1 MPSTIQSTKALN
13 EINNAELILPARV
26 GLRAR
31 WRDIYSPQTVENV
44 ARRRSLERYRR
55 ITLTA
60 FTSLGAKG
68 ITLLTAVVVVPLTF
82 RYLGPERYGLW
93 MTITSFVLFL
103 GFADLGIGNGL
114 TARVAESHGRENQA
128 EAAKCVSCAFY
139 FLLPL
144 SAVLMLAFAGVFHHI
159 SWQSVYGVKSPL
171 ALREAGWATA
181 VLLVCSALNMPLGT
195 ALRVE
200 LGYQEGFLA
209 DIWNASGSLLALV
222 GILFVV
228 RHGGGLTQLVLA
240 VAGFPLVVNA
250 VNWIAQFWLIRPG
263 LRPKIS
269 LFDIATARQL
279 FAIGGLFF
287 VQQCFGLIYYLSDNI
302 VIARTMGASEV
313 ARYAVLQR
321 IFSIGLITQYLVAPL
336 WPAISEAVARHD
348 LQWAAS
354 TARRAIVGILL
365 LGSTCSILLL
375 IASRYLMKRWSGMDP
390 GPIDSLR
397 IGFAVWVVLVGYIAT
412 MNALLNQRGVM
423 RLHVVIFGVASLT
436 SLALKV
442 FFANHGSVAGV
453 IWATNIG
460 FGVIYVIPAAIL
472 SLRTLSI
479 RNLEPSR

>member
-1 MPSTIQSTKALN
+1 VPSTTQSTKALD
-13 EINNAELILPARV
+13 EIDAAELEVSGRNNPLT
-26 GLRAR
+26 R
-31 WRDIYSPQTVENV
+31 WGAIYSPHVAENGV
-44 ARRRSLERYRR
+44 RRRSLERYRR

-114 TARVAESHGRENQA
+114 TARIAESHGQENQA

-144 SAVLMLAFAGVFHHI
+144 SAILMLVFAGAFHHV
-159 SWQSVYGVKSPL
+159 SWQSVYGVRSPL
-171 ALREAGWATA
+171 AVREAGWATA

-200 LGYQEGFLA
+200 LGYQQGYVA
-209 DIWNASGSLLALV
+209 DIWNASGSLLALA

-228 RHGGGLTQLVLA
+228 KHGGGLPQLVLA
-240 VAGFPLVVNA
+240 VAALPLVVNA
-250 VNWIAQFWLIRPG
+250 VNWIVQFWFIRPE
-263 LRPKIS
+263 LRPRIS

-302 VIARTMGASEV
+302 VIARTMGATEV

-321 IFSIGLITQYLVAPL
+321 IFSIGLITQYFVAPL

-348 LQWAAS
+348 LHWAAR
-354 TARRAIVGILL
+354 TARRALAGILL
-365 LGSTCSILLL
+365 LGTVCSVSLLM
-375 IASRYLMKRWSGMDP
+375 ASRYLMKRWSGVDP

-412 MNALLNQRGVM
+412 MNALLNQRAVM
-423 RLHVVIFGVASLT
+423 KFHVLIFGLASLT
-436 SLALKV
+436 SLALKL
-442 FFANHGSVAGV
+442 FFATHGSIAGV

-460 FGVIYVIPAAIL
+460 FGVIYVVPAAVL
-472 SLRTLSI
+472 SLRSLSVRTLEAG
-479 RNLEPSR
+479 R